1 MIHMYL
7 ERKTLETS
15 DITGIL
21 HKNTPAFVKCSSE
34 QEHIESVQEWY
45 DVDPL
50 RICFNL
56 LLMSI
61 SILYT

>member
-45 DVDPL
+45 EHRTL
-50 RICFNL
+50 TYLF
-56 LLMSI
+56 
-61 SILYT
+61 

>member
-15 DITGIL
+15 DIRGIL
-21 HKNTPAFVKCSSE
+21 HKNTPTFVKCSSE

-45 DVDPL
+45 DIDPL
-50 RICFNL
+50 CSCFNL

-61 SILYT
+61 GILYT